1 MCARVPARPRSSPV
15 CPCLAMHIPEKGARG
30 IESPLPPKSWYHPL
44 PAKPLVPQLAKEY
57 GMDFYETSACSNLNI
72 KEV

>member
-1 MCARVPARPRSSPV
+1 MPVTPAALLSVGAQLCTFQRGRPGVLNPPSPQI
-15 CPCLAMHIPEKGARG
+15 M
-30 IESPLPPKSWYHPL
+30 LPPL
-44 PAKPLVPQLAKEY
+44 PAKPLVPQLAREY

>member
-1 MCARVPARPRSSPV
+1 MPACPYAALLSVRAQLCTFQRGGPGVSNPPSPQ
-15 CPCLAMHIPEKGARG
+15 IT
-30 IESPLPPKSWYHPL
+30 LPPL
-44 PAKPLVPQLAKEY
+44 PAKPLVPQLAREY

>member
-1 MCARVPARPRSSPV
+1 MHVPER
-15 CPCLAMHIPEKGARG
+15 EARG
-30 IESPLPPKSWYHPL
+30 IESPLPPNHATPL
-44 PAKPLVPQLAKEY
+44 PAKPLVPQLAREY

>member
-1 MCARVPARPRSSPV
+1 MPATPYSSPV
-15 CPCLAMHIPEKGARG
+15 YLCPAVHVPERGARG
-30 IESPLPPKSWYHPL
+30 IESPLPPHHATPPA
-44 PAKPLVPQLAKEY
+44 PAKPLVPQLAREY